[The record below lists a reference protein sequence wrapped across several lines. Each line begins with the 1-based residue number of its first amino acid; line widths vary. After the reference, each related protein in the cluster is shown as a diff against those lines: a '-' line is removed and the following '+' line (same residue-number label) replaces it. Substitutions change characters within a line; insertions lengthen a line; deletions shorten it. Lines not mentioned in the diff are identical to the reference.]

1 MLTLRQIERLWN
13 ASDFARLA
21 RELLAGRTE
30 LTARGLLDCAH
41 RTPCAA
47 LALIRIDEFS
57 QNHHPLAARLVRQL
71 LASQDPDGGWG
82 DAATTA
88 IVLRALSTAK
98 GHGLS
103 IDRGVIFL
111 THLQKDDGL
120 WPRIPIRRTDGD
132 PLTTATVLHHLAHV
146 PAARGKVDTARAAEV
161 VADALPRL
169 PARLPPVTHRHTP
182 ATESADTR
190 RLSRTLPDPQGYALR
205 PDRRPTPVTGP
216 FTGPH
221 TDKHTGPLGGPHG
234 GRHGG
239 RHGGPRQAPAAP
251 PPLPVRNPVH
261 THLTVA

>member
-1 MLTLRQIERLWN
+1 MLTVRQIERLWTAN
-13 ASDFARLA
+13 DFGRLA

-103 IDRGVIFL
+103 IERGVTFL
-111 THLQKDDGL
+111 TQLQKDDGL
-120 WPRIPIRRTDGD
+120 WPRIPLRRTDGD
-132 PLTTATVLHHLAHV
+132 ALTTATVLHHLANV
-146 PAARGKVDTARAAEV
+146 PAARGKVDTARAAQV
-161 VADALPRL
+161 VAGALPKL
-169 PARLPPVTHRHTP
+169 PARLPAATRQHTH
-182 ATESADTR
+182 AAEVADTC
-190 RLSRTLPDPQGYALR
+190 RLSRTLPAAQGYTQNPSR
-205 PDRRPTPVTGP
+205 PSPS
-216 FTGPH
+216 
-221 TDKHTGPLGGPHG
+221 
-234 GRHGG
+234 
-239 RHGGPRQAPAAP
+239 AP

-261 THLTVA
+261 TNLAVA